1 MILSKSYKKIMDK
14 IYVDD
19 KMKERI
25 LQNIETRQIEKS
37 NKKNNSK
44 NSSRNKIY
52 LHINRKT
59 SICAAA
65 ILLIFCLTV
74 PTKLSGVFD
83 LKIIH
88 HQKKD
93 TTDILEDDVSS
104 DLKTSNKN
112 SATTSNNT
120 KTGEDS
126 NNLDSDAEIIL
137 KDKDSSNSDS
147 NAEIMSK
154 DKDSSNSDSDTEGMS
169 KDKDSSNSDSN
180 TEMLSEDENVEFA
193 EYSSA
198 KELSKNIGFQI
209 TDIPT
214 KILPYKISEKLYYN
228 YGDGLAEIQYVSEKA
243 QYIVYR
249 KQSVS
254 NADISGDYSEYS
266 DVTTMK
272 IQSVNICLKG
282 EQNKYNLATWS
293 KGKYSYSLY
302 FSDAITEK
310 NFQNILKIAI

>member
-1 MILSKSYKKIMDK
+1 MILSKSYKEIMDK

-25 LQNIETRQIEKS
+25 LQNIETKQIEKP

-44 NSSRNKIY
+44 NSSKNKIY

-65 ILLIFCLTV
+65 ILLIFCLAV
-74 PTKLSGVFD
+74 PARLSGIFD

-88 HQKKD
+88 QQKKD
-93 TTDILEDDVSS
+93 TTDILDDDVSS
-104 DLKTSNKN
+104 NLKISNKN
-112 SATTSNNT
+112 SSTASNNT
-120 KTGEDS
+120 KTGKDS
-126 NNLDSDAEIIL
+126 NNLDSDL
-137 KDKDSSNSDS
+137 
-147 NAEIMSK
+147 EIMSK
-154 DKDSSNSDSDTEGMS
+154 DKDSSD
-169 KDKDSSNSDSN
+169 SDSN
-180 TEMLSEDENVEFA
+180 AEILAEDGNVEFA

-249 KQSVS
+249 KQSIS

-266 DVTTMK
+266 DVTTVK

-302 FSDAITEK
+302 FSDAITEEK
-310 NFQNILKIAI
+310 FQNILKITI

>member
-1 MILSKSYKKIMDK
+1 MDK

-25 LQNIETRQIEKS
+25 LQNIETKQMEKS

-44 NSSRNKIY
+44 NSSKNKIY

-59 SICAAA
+59 SICVAA
-65 ILLIFCLTV
+65 ILLIFCMAV
-74 PTKLSGVFD
+74 PTRLSGIFD

-88 HQKKD
+88 QQKKD
-93 TTDILEDDVSS
+93 TKDILEDDVSS

-112 SATTSNNT
+112 SATTSNNI
-120 KTGEDS
+120 KTGEAS
-126 NNLDSDAEIIL
+126 N
-137 KDKDSSNSDS
+137 
-147 NAEIMSK
+147 
-154 DKDSSNSDSDTEGMS
+154 NSDSDA
-169 KDKDSSNSDSN
+169 
-180 TEMLSEDENVEFA
+180 EMLSEDENAEFA

-209 TDIPT
+209 KDIPT

-228 YGDGLAEIQYVSEKA
+228 YGDGLAEIQYVSAKA

-249 KQSVS
+249 KQSIS

-266 DVTTMK
+266 DVTTVK

>member
-1 MILSKSYKKIMDK
+1 MDK

-25 LQNIETRQIEKS
+25 LQNIETKQIEKS
-37 NKKNNSK
+37 NKKNNRK
-44 NSSRNKIY
+44 NKIY

-65 ILLIFCLTV
+65 ILFIFCLAV
-74 PTKLSGVFD
+74 PTRLSGVFD

-93 TTDILEDDVSS
+93 TTDILGDDVSS

-112 SATTSNNT
+112 SSTTSNNT

-126 NNLDSDAEIIL
+126 NN
-137 KDKDSSNSDS
+137 
-147 NAEIMSK
+147 
-154 DKDSSNSDSDTEGMS
+154 SDSDTERMS

-180 TEMLSEDENVEFA
+180 TEMLSEDENAEFA

-272 IQSVNICLKG
+272 IQFVNICLKG

-310 NFQNILKIAI
+310 NFQNILKITI

>member
-1 MILSKSYKKIMDK
+1 MDK

-25 LQNIETRQIEKS
+25 LQNIETKQIEKS

-59 SICAAA
+59 SICVAT
-65 ILLIFCLTV
+65 ILLIFCLAV

-88 HQKKD
+88 QQKKD
-93 TTDILEDDVSS
+93 TTDILGDDISS
-104 DLKTSNKN
+104 DLKISNKN

-126 NNLDSDAEIIL
+126 NNLDSDAEII
-137 KDKDSSNSDS
+137 
-147 NAEIMSK
+147 SK

-169 KDKDSSNSDSN
+169 KDKDSSNSDS
-180 TEMLSEDENVEFA
+180 TTGMLSEDENAEFA

-272 IQSVNICLKG
+272 VQSVNICLKG
-282 EQNKYNLATWS
+282 EQNKYNLAIWS

-310 NFQNILKIAI
+310 NFQNILKITI

>member
-1 MILSKSYKKIMDK
+1 MILSKSYKEIMDK

-25 LQNIETRQIEKS
+25 LQNIETKQIEKS

-44 NSSRNKIY
+44 NKIY
-52 LHINRKT
+52 LHIKRKT

-65 ILLIFCLTV
+65 ILLIFCLAV
-74 PTKLSGVFD
+74 PTGLSRIFD
-83 LKIIH
+83 VKMIYQ
-88 HQKKD
+88 QKTD
-93 TTDILEDDVSS
+93 MTDILEDGTSP
-104 DLKTSNKN
+104 DLKI
-112 SATTSNNT
+112 SNNT

-126 NNLDSDAEIIL
+126 A
-137 KDKDSSNSDS
+137 NSV
-147 NAEIMSK
+147 
-154 DKDSSNSDSDTEGMS
+154 
-169 KDKDSSNSDSN
+169 SN
-180 TEMLSEDENVEFA
+180 TEMLSEDENSEFT

-209 TDIPT
+209 KDIPT

-243 QYIVYR
+243 QYIVYH
-249 KQSVS
+249 KQFIS

-266 DVTTMK
+266 DATTMK

-282 EQNKYNLATWS
+282 EKNKYNLATWS

-310 NFQNILKIAI
+310 NFQNILKSTI